1 LIEDVDT
8 NKSQQPQRNEN
19 SQSINDRKSEERD
32 LEYSVSER
40 LEGMLGWLLVFDL
53 HLGIS
58 SI

>member
-8 NKSQQPQRNEN
+8 DESQQPQRNEN